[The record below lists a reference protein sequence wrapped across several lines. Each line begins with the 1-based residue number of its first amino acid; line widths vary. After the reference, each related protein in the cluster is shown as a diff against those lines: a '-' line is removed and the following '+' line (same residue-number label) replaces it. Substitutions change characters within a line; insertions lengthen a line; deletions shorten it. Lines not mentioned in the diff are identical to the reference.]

1 MNIDQLLKSVSKP
14 GRYTGGEIGQIIKDK
29 ADVRCRWAFCFP
41 DTYEIGM
48 SNLGIRLLY
57 GALNREDGIWCE
69 RCFAPWT
76 DMEEQMRRYD
86 IPLWALESG
95 DPLTAFDVV
104 AFTLG
109 YELSYSNV
117 LYMLDL
123 ARIPLTHEERAARE
137 AAGERMP
144 IIIGGGCCTYN
155 PEPLTD
161 FFDLFSIGE
170 GEEALPQLSRLYMEM
185 KENGTYTREDFL
197 HEAAKL
203 GGFYVPSF
211 YTVTYHDDGTISA
224 VTKKYDDIPDRV
236 TKCIIKNFDTSYFPE
251 STFMPFIDTVQ
262 DRVMLEVYRGCP
274 RGCRFCQAGMVYRP
288 IREKSPDVLARQA
301 KCLYENTGYE
311 EISLSSLSISDYTRL
326 TELTEELLSWT
337 DDARVNLALPS
348 LRADTFTKELMERI
362 SSVRTSTLTF
372 APEAGTQRLRD
383 VINKNVTEEE
393 ILRACNVAFAAG
405 KNQVKL
411 YFMIGH
417 PTETREDLDGIY
429 DLSEHVVHEFYVN
442 KRQDKQLGKPNK
454 GGVQVTLSTAAFVPK
469 PFTAFQW
476 EKQDAL
482 DVTMEKQQ
490 YLRGIITDRKVK
502 FNYHDAKVGRIEGV
516 FARGDR
522 KLCRA
527 LLEAHRRGVRFDAWE
542 EFFSYETWME
552 IFSAVGV
559 DPDFYTTRGF
569 GEDEIL
575 PWDVIDCGVTKEF
588 LLREKHKA
596 YETKTTKNCMEAC
609 SAFGADRLGGEQT
622 WCNRELCKY
631 RQKN

>member
-14 GRYTGGEIGQIIKDK
+14 GRYTGGEWGQTIKDK
-29 ADVRCRWAFCFP
+29 QDIKCRWAFCFP

-57 GALNREDGIWCE
+57 GALNAQPDVWCE

-76 DMEEQMRRYD
+76 DMETEMRKHN

-95 DPLTAFDVV
+95 DPIKSFDIV

-123 ARIPLTHEERAARE
+123 GGIPLTSAER
-137 AAGERMP
+137 GEDAP
-144 IIIGGGCCTYN
+144 IVIGGGCCTYN
-155 PEPLTD
+155 PEPLAD
-161 FFDLFSIGE
+161 FFDIFSIGE
-170 GEEALPQLSRLYMEM
+170 GEEALPELSRLYIEM
-185 KENGTYTREDFL
+185 KENGTYTRENFL
-197 HEAAKL
+197 HAAAKL

-211 YTVTYHDDGTISA
+211 YTVSYNDDSTIAA
-224 VTKKYDDIPDRV
+224 VTKKYDDIPDRI
-236 TKCIIKNFDTSYFPE
+236 TKRIIKDFDKSYFPE
-251 STFMPFIDTVQ
+251 KTFMPFIDTVQ
-262 DRVMLEVYRGCP
+262 DRIMLEVYRGCP

-288 IREKSPDVLARQA
+288 IREKSPDVLAKQA

-326 TELTEELLSWT
+326 PELTESLLDWT
-337 DDARVNLALPS
+337 DDARVSLALPS
-348 LRADTFTKELMERI
+348 LRADTFTKELMDRI

-372 APEAGTQRLRD
+372 APEAGSQRLRD

-393 ILRACNVAFAAG
+393 ILNACRVAFEAG

-417 PTETREDLDGIY
+417 PTETSEDLDGIFE
-429 DLSEHVVHEFYVN
+429 LSEHVIHEFYVN
-442 KRQDKQLGKPNK
+442 KRKDKQIGKPNK
-454 GGVQVTLSTAAFVPK
+454 GGVQVTLSVAAFVPK

-482 DVTMEKQQ
+482 EVTHEKQQ
-490 YLRGIITDRKVK
+490 YLKNVITDRKVRY
-502 FNYHDAKVGRIEGV
+502 NYHDAQVGRIEGV

-522 KLCRA
+522 KLCAA
-527 LLEAHRRGVRFDAWE
+527 LLEAHRRGIRFDAWE
-542 EFFSYETWME
+542 EFFSYDAWID
-552 IFSAVGV
+552 IFASVGI

-569 GEDEIL
+569 GLDEIL
-575 PWDVIDCGVTKEF
+575 PWDIIDCGVDKSF
-588 LLREKHKA
+588 LLRERAKA

-609 SAFGADRLGGEQT
+609 AACGANKLGGEQT
-622 WCNRELCKY
+622 WCNRELCKHK
-631 RQKN
+631 QM

>member
-14 GRYTGGEIGQIIKDK
+14 GRYTGGEWGQTIKDK
-29 ADVRCRWAFCFP
+29 QDIKCRWAFCFP

-57 GALNREDGIWCE
+57 GALNAQPDVWCE

-76 DMEEQMRRYD
+76 DMEAEMRKHN

-95 DPLTAFDVV
+95 DPIKTFDIV

-123 ARIPLTHEERAARE
+123 GGIPLTAAER
-137 AAGERMP
+137 GECDP

-155 PEPLTD
+155 PEPLAD
-161 FFDLFSIGE
+161 FFDIFSIGE
-170 GEEALPQLSRLYMEM
+170 GEEALPELSRLYIEM

-197 HEAAKL
+197 HAAAKL

-211 YTVTYHDDGTISA
+211 YTVSYNDDGTIAA
-224 VTKKYDDIPDRV
+224 VTKKYDDIPDKI
-236 TKCIIKNFDTSYFPE
+236 TKRIIKDFDKSYFPE
-251 STFMPFIDTVQ
+251 KTFMPFIDTVQ
-262 DRVMLEVYRGCP
+262 DRIMLEVYRGCP

-288 IREKSPDVLARQA
+288 IREKSPDVLAKQA

-326 TELTEELLSWT
+326 PELTESLLDWT
-337 DDARVNLALPS
+337 DDARVSLALPS
-348 LRADTFTKELMERI
+348 LRADTFTKELMDRI

-372 APEAGTQRLRD
+372 APEAGSQRLRD

-393 ILRACNVAFAAG
+393 ILNACRVAFEAG

-417 PTETREDLDGIY
+417 PTETNEDLDGIFS
-429 DLSEHVVHEFYVN
+429 LSERVIHEFYVN
-442 KRQDKQLGKPNK
+442 KRKDKQIGKPNK
-454 GGVQVTLSTAAFVPK
+454 GGVQVTLSVAAFVPK

-482 DVTMEKQQ
+482 EVTHEKQQ
-490 YLRGIITDRKVK
+490 YLKNVITDRKVRY
-502 FNYHDAKVGRIEGV
+502 NYHDAQVGRIEGV

-522 KLCRA
+522 KLCSA
-527 LLEAHRRGVRFDAWE
+527 LLEAHRRSIRFDAWE
-542 EFFSYETWME
+542 EFFSYDAWID
-552 IFSAVGV
+552 IFSSVGV

-569 GEDEIL
+569 GLDEIL
-575 PWDVIDCGVTKEF
+575 PWDIIDCGVDKSF
-588 LLREKHKA
+588 LLRERAKA

-609 SAFGADRLGGEQT
+609 AACGANKLGGEQT
-622 WCNRELCKY
+622 WCNRELCKHK
-631 RQKN
+631 QM

>member
-14 GRYTGGEIGQIIKDK
+14 GRYTGGEWGQTIKDK
-29 ADVRCRWAFCFP
+29 QNIKCRWAFCFP

-57 GALNREDGIWCE
+57 GALNAQPDVWCE

-76 DMEEQMRRYD
+76 DMEAEMRRHN

-95 DPLTAFDVV
+95 DPIKSFDIV

-123 ARIPLTHEERAARE
+123 GGIPLTTAERAE
-137 AAGERMP
+137 NDP
-144 IIIGGGCCTYN
+144 IVIGGGCCTYN
-155 PEPLTD
+155 PEPLAD
-161 FFDLFSIGE
+161 FFDIFSIGE
-170 GEEALPQLSRLYMEM
+170 GEEALPELSRLYIEM

-197 HEAAKL
+197 HAAAKL

-211 YTVTYHDDGTISA
+211 YSVSYNDDGTIAA
-224 VTKKYDDIPDRV
+224 VTKKYDDIPDRI
-236 TKCIIKNFDTSYFPE
+236 TKRIIKDFDKSYFPE
-251 STFMPFIDTVQ
+251 KTFMPFIDTVQ
-262 DRVMLEVYRGCP
+262 DRIMLEVYRGCP

-288 IREKSPDVLARQA
+288 IREKSPDVLAKQA

-326 TELTEELLSWT
+326 PELTESLLDWT
-337 DDARVNLALPS
+337 DDARVSLALPS
-348 LRADTFTKELMERI
+348 LRADTFTKELMDRI

-372 APEAGTQRLRD
+372 APEAGSQRLRD

-393 ILRACNVAFAAG
+393 ILNACRVAFEAG

-417 PTETREDLDGIY
+417 PTETSEDLDGIFS
-429 DLSEHVVHEFYVN
+429 LSEHVIHEFYVN
-442 KRQDKQLGKPNK
+442 KRKDKQIGKPNK
-454 GGVQVTLSTAAFVPK
+454 GGVQVTLSVAAFVPK

-482 DVTMEKQQ
+482 EVTHEKQQ
-490 YLRGIITDRKVK
+490 YLKNVITDRKVRY
-502 FNYHDAKVGRIEGV
+502 NYHDAQVGRIEGV

-522 KLCRA
+522 KLCAA
-527 LLEAHRRGVRFDAWE
+527 LLEAHRRGIRFDAWE
-542 EFFSYETWME
+542 EFFSYDAWID
-552 IFSAVGV
+552 IFASVGV

-569 GEDEIL
+569 GLDEIL
-575 PWDVIDCGVTKEF
+575 PWDIIDCGVDKSF
-588 LLREKHKA
+588 LLRERTKA

-609 SAFGADRLGGEQT
+609 AACGANKLGGEQT
-622 WCNRELCKY
+622 WCNRELCKHK
-631 RQKN
+631 QM

>member
-14 GRYTGGEIGQIIKDK
+14 GRYTGGEWGQTVKDK
-29 ADVRCRWAFCFP
+29 QNIKCRWAFCFP

-57 GALNREDGIWCE
+57 GALNAQPDVWCE

-95 DPLTAFDVV
+95 DPIRDFDIV

-109 YELSYSNV
+109 YELSYTNV

-123 ARIPLTHEERAARE
+123 AGIPLTAAERSE
-137 AAGERMP
+137 DMP
-144 IIIGGGCCTYN
+144 IVIGGGCCTYN
-155 PEPLTD
+155 PEPLAD
-161 FFDLFSIGE
+161 FFDIFSIGE
-170 GEEALPQLSRLYMEM
+170 GEEALPELSRLYIEM
-185 KENGTYTREDFL
+185 KENGTYTRESFL
-197 HEAAKL
+197 HEAAKR

-211 YTVTYHDDGTISA
+211 YTVTYNGDGTIAA
-224 VTKKYDDIPDRV
+224 VTKKYDDIPDKI
-236 TKCIIKNFDTSYFPE
+236 TKRIIRDFDKSYFPDK
-251 STFMPFIDTVQ
+251 TFMPYIDTVQ

-288 IREKSPDVLARQA
+288 IREKSPDVLAAQA
-301 KCLYENTGYE
+301 KCLFENTGYE

-326 TELTEELLSWT
+326 PQLTDALLSWT
-337 DDARVNLALPS
+337 DDARVSLALPS
-348 LRADTFTKELMERI
+348 LRADTFTKELMDRI

-372 APEAGTQRLRD
+372 APEAGSQRLRD

-393 ILRACNVAFAAG
+393 ILNACRVAFEAG

-417 PTETREDLDGIY
+417 PTETNEDLDGIFS
-429 DLSEHVVHEFYVN
+429 LSEHVIHEFYVN
-442 KRQDKQLGKPNK
+442 KRKDKQIGKPNK
-454 GGVQVTLSTAAFVPK
+454 GGVQVTLSVAAFVPK

-476 EKQDAL
+476 EKQDPLA
-482 DVTMEKQQ
+482 VTHEKQQ
-490 YLRGIITDRKVK
+490 YLKNIITDRKIRY
-502 FNYHDAKVGRIEGV
+502 NYHDAQVGRIEGV

-522 KLCRA
+522 KLCAA
-527 LLEAHRRGVRFDAWE
+527 LLEAHKRGIRFDAWE
-542 EFFSYETWME
+542 EFFSYDAWID
-552 IFSAVGV
+552 IFAAVGV

-569 GEDEIL
+569 GLDEIL
-575 PWDVIDCGVTKEF
+575 PWDIIDCGVDKSF
-588 LLREKHKA
+588 LLRERTRA
-596 YETKTTKNCMEAC
+596 YETKTTRNCMEAC
-609 SAFGADRLGGEQT
+609 AACGADKLGGEQT
-622 WCNRELCKY
+622 WCNRELCKH
-631 RQKN
+631 REQK

>member
-14 GRYTGGEIGQIIKDK
+14 GRYTGGEWGQTIKDK
-29 ADVRCRWAFCFP
+29 QNIKCRWAFCFP

-57 GALNREDGIWCE
+57 GALNAQPDVWCE

-76 DMEEQMRRYD
+76 DMEAEMRKHN

-95 DPLTAFDVV
+95 DPIKSFDIV

-123 ARIPLTHEERAARE
+123 GGIPLTTAERAE
-137 AAGERMP
+137 NDP
-144 IIIGGGCCTYN
+144 IVIGGGCCTYN
-155 PEPLTD
+155 PEPLAD
-161 FFDLFSIGE
+161 FFDIFSIGE
-170 GEEALPQLSRLYMEM
+170 GEEALPELSRLYIEM

-197 HEAAKL
+197 HAAAKL

-211 YTVTYHDDGTISA
+211 YSVSYNEDGTIAA
-224 VTKKYDDIPDRV
+224 VTKKYDDIPHKI
-236 TKCIIKNFDTSYFPE
+236 TKRIIKDFDKSYFPE
-251 STFMPFIDTVQ
+251 KTFMPFIDTVQ
-262 DRVMLEVYRGCP
+262 DRIMLGVYRGCP

-288 IREKSPDVLARQA
+288 IREKSPDVLAKQA

-326 TELTEELLSWT
+326 PELTESLLDWT
-337 DDARVNLALPS
+337 DDARVSLALPS
-348 LRADTFTKELMERI
+348 LRADTFTKELMDRI

-372 APEAGTQRLRD
+372 APEAGSQRLRD

-393 ILRACNVAFAAG
+393 ILNACRVAFEAG

-417 PTETREDLDGIY
+417 PTETSEDLDGIFE
-429 DLSEHVVHEFYVN
+429 LSEHVIHEFYVN
-442 KRQDKQLGKPNK
+442 KRKDKQIGKPNK
-454 GGVQVTLSTAAFVPK
+454 GGVQVTLSVAAFVPK

-482 DVTMEKQQ
+482 EVTHEKQQ
-490 YLRGIITDRKVK
+490 YLKNVITDRKVRY
-502 FNYHDAKVGRIEGV
+502 NYHDAQVGRIEGV

-522 KLCRA
+522 KLCAA
-527 LLEAHRRGVRFDAWE
+527 LLEAHRRGIRFDAWE
-542 EFFSYETWME
+542 EFFSYDAWID
-552 IFSAVGV
+552 IFASVGI

-569 GEDEIL
+569 GLDEIL
-575 PWDVIDCGVTKEF
+575 PWDIIDCGVDKSF
-588 LLREKHKA
+588 LLRERAKA

-609 SAFGADRLGGEQT
+609 AACGANKLGGEQT
-622 WCNRELCKY
+622 WCNRELCKHK
-631 RQKN
+631 QM

>member
-14 GRYTGGEIGQIIKDK
+14 GRYTGGEWGQTVKDK
-29 ADVRCRWAFCFP
+29 QNIKCRWAFCFP

-57 GALNREDGIWCE
+57 GALNAQPDVWCE

-95 DPLTAFDVV
+95 DPIRDFDIV

-109 YELSYSNV
+109 YELSYTNV

-123 ARIPLTHEERAARE
+123 AGIPLTAAERSE
-137 AAGERMP
+137 DMP
-144 IIIGGGCCTYN
+144 IVIGGGCCTYN
-155 PEPLTD
+155 PEPLAD
-161 FFDLFSIGE
+161 FFDIFSIGE
-170 GEEALPQLSRLYMEM
+170 GEEALPELSRLYIEM
-185 KENGTYTREDFL
+185 KENGTYTRESFL
-197 HEAAKL
+197 HEAAKR

-211 YTVTYHDDGTISA
+211 YTVTYNGDGTIAA
-224 VTKKYDDIPDRV
+224 VTKKYDDIPDKI
-236 TKCIIKNFDTSYFPE
+236 TKRIIRDFDKSYFPDK
-251 STFMPFIDTVQ
+251 TFMPYIDTVQ

-288 IREKSPDVLARQA
+288 IREKSPDVLAAQA
-301 KCLYENTGYE
+301 KCLFENTGYE

-326 TELTEELLSWT
+326 PQLTEALLSWT
-337 DDARVNLALPS
+337 DDARVSLALPS
-348 LRADTFTKELMERI
+348 LRADTFTKELMDRI

-372 APEAGTQRLRD
+372 APEAGSQRLRD

-393 ILRACNVAFAAG
+393 ILNACRVAFEAG

-417 PTETREDLDGIY
+417 PTETNEDLDGIFS
-429 DLSEHVVHEFYVN
+429 LSEHVIHEFYVN
-442 KRQDKQLGKPNK
+442 KRKDKQIGKPNK
-454 GGVQVTLSTAAFVPK
+454 GGVQVTLSVAAFVPK

-476 EKQDAL
+476 EKQDPLA
-482 DVTMEKQQ
+482 VTHEKQQ
-490 YLRGIITDRKVK
+490 YLKNIITDRKIRY
-502 FNYHDAKVGRIEGV
+502 NYHDAQVGRIEGV

-522 KLCRA
+522 KLCAA
-527 LLEAHRRGVRFDAWE
+527 LLEAHKRGIRFDAWE
-542 EFFSYETWME
+542 EFFSYDAWID
-552 IFSAVGV
+552 IFAAVGV

-569 GEDEIL
+569 GLDEIL
-575 PWDVIDCGVTKEF
+575 PWDIIDCGVDKSF
-588 LLREKHKA
+588 LLCERTRA
-596 YETKTTKNCMEAC
+596 YETKTTRNCMEAC
-609 SAFGADRLGGEQT
+609 AACGADKLGGEQT
-622 WCNRELCKY
+622 WCNRELCKH
-631 RQKN
+631 REQK

>member
-14 GRYTGGEIGQIIKDK
+14 GRYTGGEWGQTIKDK
-29 ADVRCRWAFCFP
+29 QDIKCRWAFCFP

-57 GALNREDGIWCE
+57 GALNAQPDVWCE

-76 DMEEQMRRYD
+76 DMEAEMRKHN

-95 DPLTAFDVV
+95 DPIKSFDIV

-123 ARIPLTHEERAARE
+123 GGIPLTAAER
-137 AAGERMP
+137 GEDAP
-144 IIIGGGCCTYN
+144 IVIGGGCCTYN
-155 PEPLTD
+155 PEPLAD
-161 FFDLFSIGE
+161 FFDIFSIGE
-170 GEEALPQLSRLYMEM
+170 GEEALPELSRLYIEM

-197 HEAAKL
+197 HAAAKL

-211 YTVTYHDDGTISA
+211 YTVSYNDDGTIAA
-224 VTKKYDDIPDRV
+224 VTKKYDDIPDKI
-236 TKCIIKNFDTSYFPE
+236 TKRIIKDFDKSYFPE
-251 STFMPFIDTVQ
+251 KTFMPFIDTVQ
-262 DRVMLEVYRGCP
+262 DRIMLEVYRGCP

-288 IREKSPDVLARQA
+288 IREKSPDVLAKQA

-326 TELTEELLSWT
+326 PELTESLLDWT
-337 DDARVNLALPS
+337 DDARVSLALPS
-348 LRADTFTKELMERI
+348 LRADTFTKELMDRI

-372 APEAGTQRLRD
+372 APEAGSQRLRD

-393 ILRACNVAFAAG
+393 ILNACRVAFEAG

-417 PTETREDLDGIY
+417 PTETSEDLDGIFS
-429 DLSEHVVHEFYVN
+429 LSEHVIHEFYVN
-442 KRQDKQLGKPNK
+442 KRKDKQIGKPNK
-454 GGVQVTLSTAAFVPK
+454 GGVQVTLSVAAFVPK

-482 DVTMEKQQ
+482 EVTHEKQQ
-490 YLRGIITDRKVK
+490 YLKNVITDRKVRY
-502 FNYHDAKVGRIEGV
+502 NYHDAQVGRIEGV

-522 KLCRA
+522 KLCAA
-527 LLEAHRRGVRFDAWE
+527 LLEAHRRGIRFDAWE
-542 EFFSYETWME
+542 EFFSYDAWID
-552 IFSAVGV
+552 IFASVGV

-569 GEDEIL
+569 GLDEIL
-575 PWDVIDCGVTKEF
+575 PWDIIDCGVDKSF
-588 LLREKHKA
+588 LLRERTKA

-609 SAFGADRLGGEQT
+609 AACGANKLGGEQT
-622 WCNRELCKY
+622 WCNRELCKHK
-631 RQKN
+631 QM

>member
-14 GRYTGGEIGQIIKDK
+14 GRYTGGEWGQTVKDK
-29 ADVRCRWAFCFP
+29 QNIKCRWAFCFP

-57 GALNREDGIWCE
+57 GALNAQPDIWCE

-76 DMEEQMRRYD
+76 DMEAEMRRHN

-95 DPLTAFDVV
+95 DPIKSFDIV

-123 ARIPLTHEERAARE
+123 GGIPLTAAER
-137 AAGERMP
+137 GEDAP
-144 IIIGGGCCTYN
+144 IVIGGGCCTYN
-155 PEPLTD
+155 PEPLAD
-161 FFDLFSIGE
+161 FFDIFSIGE
-170 GEEALPQLSRLYMEM
+170 GEEALPELSRLYIEM
-185 KENGTYTREDFL
+185 KENGTYTRENFL
-197 HEAAKL
+197 HAAAKR

-211 YTVTYHDDGTISA
+211 YTVSYNDDGTIAA
-224 VTKKYDDIPDRV
+224 VTKKYDDIPDKI
-236 TKCIIKNFDTSYFPE
+236 TKRIIKDFDKSYFPE
-251 STFMPFIDTVQ
+251 KTFMPFIDTVQ
-262 DRVMLEVYRGCP
+262 DRIMLEVYRGCP

-288 IREKSPDVLARQA
+288 IREKSPDVLAKQA

-326 TELTEELLSWT
+326 PELTESLLDWT
-337 DDARVNLALPS
+337 DDARVSLALPS
-348 LRADTFTKELMERI
+348 LRADTFTKELMDRI

-372 APEAGTQRLRD
+372 APEAGSQRLRD

-393 ILRACNVAFAAG
+393 ILNACRVAFEAG

-417 PTETREDLDGIY
+417 PTETSEDLDGIFE
-429 DLSEHVVHEFYVN
+429 LSEHVIHEFYVN
-442 KRQDKQLGKPNK
+442 KRKDKQIGKPNK
-454 GGVQVTLSTAAFVPK
+454 GGVQVTLSVAAFVPK

-482 DVTMEKQQ
+482 EVTHEKQQ
-490 YLRGIITDRKVK
+490 YLKNVITDRKVRY
-502 FNYHDAKVGRIEGV
+502 NYHDAQVGRIEGV

-522 KLCRA
+522 KLCAA
-527 LLEAHRRGVRFDAWE
+527 LLEAHRRGIRFDAWE
-542 EFFSYETWME
+542 EFFSYDAWID
-552 IFSAVGV
+552 IFASVGV

-569 GEDEIL
+569 GLDEIL
-575 PWDVIDCGVTKEF
+575 PWDIIDCGVDKSF
-588 LLREKHKA
+588 LLRERTKA

-609 SAFGADRLGGEQT
+609 AACGANKLGGEQT
-622 WCNRELCKY
+622 WCNRELCKH
-631 RQKN
+631 RQM

>member
-14 GRYTGGEIGQIIKDK
+14 GRYTGGEWGQTVKDK
-29 ADVRCRWAFCFP
+29 QNIKCRWAFCFP

-57 GALNREDGIWCE
+57 GALNAQPDVWCE

-95 DPLTAFDVV
+95 DPIRDFDIV

-109 YELSYSNV
+109 YELSYTNV

-123 ARIPLTHEERAARE
+123 AGIPLTAAER
-137 AAGERMP
+137 GEDAP
-144 IIIGGGCCTYN
+144 IVIGGGCCTYN
-155 PEPLTD
+155 PEPLAD

-170 GEEALPQLSRLYMEM
+170 GEEALPELSRLYIKM
-185 KENGTYTREDFL
+185 KEDGTYTRESFL
-197 HEAAKL
+197 HAAAKR

-211 YTVTYHDDGTISA
+211 YTVTYNEDGTIAA
-224 VTKKYDDIPDRV
+224 VTKKYDDIPDKI
-236 TKCIIKNFDTSYFPE
+236 TKRIIKDFDKSYFPDK
-251 STFMPFIDTVQ
+251 TFMPYIDTVQ

-288 IREKSPDVLARQA
+288 IREKSPDVLASQA
-301 KCLYENTGYE
+301 KCLFENTGYE

-326 TELTEELLSWT
+326 PQLTEALLSWT
-337 DDARVNLALPS
+337 DDARVSLALPS
-348 LRADTFTKELMERI
+348 LRADTFTKELMDRI

-372 APEAGTQRLRD
+372 APEAGSQRLRD

-393 ILRACNVAFAAG
+393 ILNACRVAFEAG

-417 PTETREDLDGIY
+417 PTETNEDLDGIFS
-429 DLSEHVVHEFYVN
+429 LSEHVIHEFYVN
-442 KRQDKQLGKPNK
+442 KRKDKQIGRPNK
-454 GGVQVTLSTAAFVPK
+454 GGVQVTLSVAAFVPK

-482 DVTMEKQQ
+482 AVTHEKQQ
-490 YLRGIITDRKVK
+490 YLKNVITDRKIRY
-502 FNYHDAKVGRIEGV
+502 NYHDAQVGRIEGV

-522 KLCRA
+522 KLCAA
-527 LLEAHRRGVRFDAWE
+527 LAEAHRRGLRFDAWE
-542 EFFSYETWME
+542 EFFSYDAWID
-552 IFSAVGV
+552 IFAAVCV

-569 GEDEIL
+569 GLDEIL
-575 PWDVIDCGVTKEF
+575 PWDIIDCGVDKSF
-588 LLREKHKA
+588 LLRERARA
-596 YETKTTKNCMEAC
+596 YETKTTRNCMEAC
-609 SAFGADRLGGEQT
+609 AACGADKLGGEQT

-631 RQKN
+631 RAQQ

>member
-14 GRYTGGEIGQIIKDK
+14 GRYTGGETGQTIKEK
-29 ADVRCRWAFCFP
+29 QNIKCRFAFCFP

-57 GALNREDGIWCE
+57 GALNREPDVWCE

-76 DMEEQMRRYD
+76 DMEEAMRKYH

-95 DPLTAFDVV
+95 DPLTAFDIV
-104 AFTLG
+104 AFSMG

-117 LYMLDL
+117 LYMLEL
-123 ARIPLTHEERAARE
+123 AGIPLTTAER
-137 AAGERMP
+137 GEHDP
-144 IIIGGGCCTYN
+144 IILGGGCCTYN
-155 PEPLTD
+155 PEPLAD

-170 GEEALPQLSRLYMEM
+170 GEEALPELSRLYIQM
-185 KENGTYTREDFL
+185 KEDGSYTKEAFL
-197 HEAAKL
+197 HAAAKR

-211 YTVTYHDDGTISA
+211 YTVQYHEDGTIAS
-224 VTKKYDDIPDRV
+224 VTKKYDDIPDRI
-236 TKCIIKNFDTSYFPE
+236 TKRIIKDFDRAYFPE
-251 STFMPFIDTVQ
+251 NTFMPFIDTVQ
-262 DRVMLEVYRGCP
+262 DRIMLEVYRGCP

-288 IREKSPDVLARQA
+288 IREKSPDVLAQQA
-301 KCLYENTGYE
+301 RCLYENTGYE

-326 TELTEELLSWT
+326 PQLTESLLSWT
-337 DDARVNLALPS
+337 NDARVNLALPS

-372 APEAGTQRLRD
+372 APEAGSQRLRD

-417 PTETREDLDGIY
+417 PTETNEDLAGIY
-429 DLSEHVVHEFYVN
+429 DLSEHVVHAFYVN
-442 KRQDKQLGKPNK
+442 KRADKQMGKPNV
-454 GGVQVTLSTAAFVPK
+454 GGVQVTLSVAAFVPK

-482 DVTMEKQQ
+482 EVTQEKQQ
-490 YLRGIITDRKVK
+490 YLRSIITDRKVRY
-502 FNYHDAKVGRIEGV
+502 NYHDAKVGRIEAV
-516 FARGDR
+516 FARGNR
-522 KLCRA
+522 KLCAA
-527 LLEAHRRGVRFDAWE
+527 LIEARKRGVRFDAWE
-542 EFFSYETWME
+542 EFFSYETWLD
-552 IFSAVGV
+552 IFASVGV

-569 GEDEIL
+569 AEDEIL
-575 PWDVIDCGVTKEF
+575 PWDIIDCGVTKEF
-588 LLREKHKA
+588 LLRERAKA

-609 SAFGADRLGGEQT
+609 SACGADKLGGDET
-622 WCNRELCKY
+622 WCNRSLCKY
-631 RQKN
+631 KQKN

>member
-14 GRYTGGEIGQIIKDK
+14 GRYTGGEWGQTIKDK
-29 ADVRCRWAFCFP
+29 QDIKCRWAFCFP

-57 GALNREDGIWCE
+57 GALNAQPDVWCE

-76 DMEEQMRRYD
+76 DMEAEMRKHN

-95 DPLTAFDVV
+95 DPINSFDIV

-123 ARIPLTHEERAARE
+123 GGIPLTAAER
-137 AAGERMP
+137 GEDAP
-144 IIIGGGCCTYN
+144 IVIGGGCCTYN
-155 PEPLTD
+155 PEPLAE
-161 FFDLFSIGE
+161 FFDIFSIGE
-170 GEEALPQLSRLYMEM
+170 GEEALPELSRLYIEM

-197 HEAAKL
+197 HAAAKL

-211 YTVTYHDDGTISA
+211 YSVSYHADGTIAA
-224 VTKKYDDIPDRV
+224 VTKKYDDIPDRI
-236 TKCIIKNFDTSYFPE
+236 TKRIIKDFDKSYFPE
-251 STFMPFIDTVQ
+251 KTFMPFIDTVQ
-262 DRVMLEVYRGCP
+262 DRIMLEVYRGCP

-288 IREKSPDVLARQA
+288 IREKSPDVLAKQA

-326 TELTEELLSWT
+326 PELTESLLDWT
-337 DDARVNLALPS
+337 DDARVSLALPS
-348 LRADTFTKELMERI
+348 LRADTFTKELMDRI

-372 APEAGTQRLRD
+372 APEAGSQRLRD

-393 ILRACNVAFAAG
+393 ILNACRVAFEAG

-417 PTETREDLDGIY
+417 PTETSEDLDGIFS
-429 DLSEHVVHEFYVN
+429 LSEHVIHEFYVN
-442 KRQDKQLGKPNK
+442 KRKDKQIGKPNK
-454 GGVQVTLSTAAFVPK
+454 GGVQVTLSVAAFVPK

-482 DVTMEKQQ
+482 EVTHEKQQ
-490 YLRGIITDRKVK
+490 YLKNVITDRKVRY
-502 FNYHDAKVGRIEGV
+502 NYHDAQVGRIEGV

-522 KLCRA
+522 KLCAA
-527 LLEAHRRGVRFDAWE
+527 LLEAHRRGIRFDAWE
-542 EFFSYETWME
+542 EFFSYDAWID
-552 IFSAVGV
+552 IFASVGV

-569 GEDEIL
+569 GLDEIL
-575 PWDVIDCGVTKEF
+575 PWDIIDCGVDKSF
-588 LLREKHKA
+588 LLRERTKA

-609 SAFGADRLGGEQT
+609 AACGANKLGGEQT
-622 WCNRELCKY
+622 WCNRELCKHK
-631 RQKN
+631 QM

>member
-14 GRYTGGEIGQIIKDK
+14 GRYTGGEWGQTIKDK
-29 ADVRCRWAFCFP
+29 QNIKCRWAFCFP

-57 GALNREDGIWCE
+57 GALNAMPDVWCE

-76 DMEEQMRRYD
+76 DMEAEMRRHN

-95 DPLTAFDVV
+95 DPIKEFDIV

-123 ARIPLTHEERAARE
+123 GGIPLTTAER
-137 AAGERMP
+137 GKDDP

-155 PEPLTD
+155 PEPLAD
-161 FFDLFSIGE
+161 FFDIFSIGE
-170 GEEALPQLSRLYMEM
+170 GEEALPELSRLYIEM
-185 KENGTYTREDFL
+185 KENGTYTRENFL
-197 HEAAKL
+197 HAAAKL

-211 YTVTYHDDGTISA
+211 YSVSYNDDGTIAA
-224 VTKKYDDIPDRV
+224 VTKKYDDISDKI
-236 TKCIIKNFDTSYFPE
+236 TKRIIKDFDKSYFPE
-251 STFMPFIDTVQ
+251 KTFMPFIDTVQ
-262 DRVMLEVYRGCP
+262 DRIMLEVYRGCP

-288 IREKSPDVLARQA
+288 IREKSPDVLAKQA

-326 TELTEELLSWT
+326 PELTESLLDWT
-337 DDARVNLALPS
+337 DDARVSLALPS
-348 LRADTFTKELMERI
+348 LRADTFTKELMDRI

-372 APEAGTQRLRD
+372 APEAGSQRLRD

-393 ILRACNVAFAAG
+393 ILNACRVAFEAG

-417 PTETREDLDGIY
+417 PTETNEDLDGIFS
-429 DLSEHVVHEFYVN
+429 LSEHVIHEFYVN
-442 KRQDKQLGKPNK
+442 KRKDKQIGKPNK
-454 GGVQVTLSTAAFVPK
+454 GGVQVTLSVAAFVPK

-482 DVTMEKQQ
+482 EVTHEKQQ
-490 YLRGIITDRKVK
+490 YLKNVITDRKVRY
-502 FNYHDAKVGRIEGV
+502 NYHDAQVGRIEGV

-522 KLCRA
+522 KLCAA
-527 LLEAHRRGVRFDAWE
+527 LLEAHSRGIRFDAWE
-542 EFFSYETWME
+542 EFFSYDAWID
-552 IFSAVGV
+552 IFASVGV

-569 GEDEIL
+569 GLDEIL
-575 PWDVIDCGVTKEF
+575 PWDIIDCGVDKSF
-588 LLREKHKA
+588 LLRERTKA

-609 SAFGADRLGGEQT
+609 AACGANKLGGEQT
-622 WCNRELCKY
+622 WCNRELCKHK
-631 RQKN
+631 QM

>member
-14 GRYTGGEIGQIIKDK
+14 GRYTGGEWGQTVKEKQDIK
-29 ADVRCRWAFCFP
+29 CRWAFCFP

-57 GALNREDGIWCE
+57 GALNAEPDVWCE

-76 DMEEQMRRYD
+76 DMEAEMRKHN

-95 DPLTAFDVV
+95 DPIKSFDIV

-123 ARIPLTHEERAARE
+123 GGIPLTPAER
-137 AAGERMP
+137 GEDAP
-144 IIIGGGCCTYN
+144 IVIGGGCCTYN
-155 PEPLTD
+155 PEPLAD
-161 FFDLFSIGE
+161 FFDIFSIGE
-170 GEEALPQLSRLYMEM
+170 GEEALPELSRLYITM
-185 KENGTYTREDFL
+185 KDNGTYTRENFL

-211 YTVTYHDDGTISA
+211 YSVSYYNDGTIAA
-224 VTKKYDDIPDRV
+224 VTKKYDDIPDKI
-236 TKCIIKNFDTSYFPE
+236 TKRIIKDFDKSYFPE

-262 DRVMLEVYRGCP
+262 DRIMLEVYRGCP

-288 IREKSPDVLARQA
+288 IREKSPDVLAKQA

-326 TELTEELLSWT
+326 PQLTESLLDWT
-337 DDARVNLALPS
+337 DDAMVSLALPS
-348 LRADTFTKELMERI
+348 LRADTFTKELMDRI

-372 APEAGTQRLRD
+372 APEAGSQRLRD

-393 ILRACNVAFAAG
+393 ILNACRLAFEAG

-417 PTETREDLDGIY
+417 PTETNEDLDGIFE
-429 DLSEHVVHEFYVN
+429 LSEHVIHEFYVN
-442 KRQDKQLGKPNK
+442 KRKDKQIGKPNK
-454 GGVQVTLSTAAFVPK
+454 GGVQVTLSVAAFVPK

-482 DVTMEKQQ
+482 DVTLEKQK
-490 YLRGIITDRKVK
+490 YLKNVITDRKVRY
-502 FNYHDAKVGRIEGV
+502 NYHDAQVGRIEGV

-522 KLCRA
+522 KLCAA
-527 LLEAHRRGVRFDAWE
+527 LLEAHKRGIRFDAWE
-542 EFFSYETWME
+542 EFFSYDAWME

-559 DPDFYTTRGF
+559 DADFYTTRGF
-569 GEDEIL
+569 GLDEIL
-575 PWDVIDCGVTKEF
+575 PWDIIDCGVDKSF
-588 LLREKHKA
+588 LLRERTKA
-596 YETKTTKNCMEAC
+596 YETKTTRNCMEAC
-609 SAFGADRLGGEQT
+609 SACGADKLGGEQT
-622 WCNRELCKY
+622 WCNRELCKHK
-631 RQKN
+631 QKQ

>member
-1 MNIDQLLKSVSKP
+1 MYTDQLLKSVSKP
-14 GRYTGGEIGQIIKDK
+14 GRYTGGETGQTVKDK
-29 ADVRCRWAFCFP
+29 ASVKCRFAFCFP

-57 GALNREDGIWCE
+57 GALNAEPDVWCE

-76 DMEEQMRRYD
+76 DMEEAMRKYD
-86 IPLWALESG
+86 IPLRALESG
-95 DPLTAFDVV
+95 DPLTVFDIV

-123 ARIPLTHEERAARE
+123 ARIPLLSRDR
-137 AAGERMP
+137 GESDP

-155 PEPLTD
+155 PEPIAD

-170 GEEALPQLSRLYMEM
+170 GEEALPELSRLYIEM
-185 KENGTYTREDFL
+185 KENGTYTREAFL
-197 HEAAKL
+197 HAAAKL

-211 YTVTYHDDGTISA
+211 YTVSYNDDGTIKA
-224 VTKKYDDIPDRV
+224 VSKKYDDIPDRI
-236 TKCIIKNFDTSYFPE
+236 TKRIIRDFDHSFFPE

-262 DRVMLEVYRGCP
+262 DRIMLEVYRGCP

-288 IREKSPDVLARQA
+288 IREKSPDVLAKQA

-326 TELTEELLSWT
+326 PELTETLLSWT
-337 DDARVNLALPS
+337 NEARVSLALPS
-348 LRADTFTKELMERI
+348 LRADTFTKALMDRI

-417 PTETREDLDGIY
+417 PTETVEDLDGIY

-442 KRQDKQLGKPNK
+442 KRADKLLGKPNK

-482 DVTMEKQQ
+482 EVTLEKQQ
-490 YLRGIITDRKVK
+490 YLRGIITDKKVR
-502 FNYHDAKVGRIEGV
+502 FNYHDAQVGRIEGV

-522 KLCRA
+522 KLCAA
-527 LLEAHRRGVRFDAWE
+527 LLEAHRRGIRFDAWE
-542 EFFSYETWME
+542 EFFSYDAWID
-552 IFSAVGV
+552 IFRAVGV

-575 PWDVIDCGVTKEF
+575 PWDIIDCGVDKEF
-588 LLREKHKA
+588 LLRERHKA

-609 SAFGADRLGGEQT
+609 AACGANRLGGEQT

-631 RQKN
+631 KQTN

>member
-14 GRYTGGEIGQIIKDK
+14 GRYTGGETGQTIKEK
-29 ADVRCRWAFCFP
+29 QNIKCRFAFCFP

-57 GALNREDGIWCE
+57 GALNREPDVWCE

-76 DMEEQMRRYD
+76 DMEEAMRKYH

-95 DPLTAFDVV
+95 DPLTAFDIV
-104 AFTLG
+104 AFSMG

-117 LYMLDL
+117 LYMLEL
-123 ARIPLTHEERAARE
+123 AGIPLTTKER
-137 AAGERMP
+137 GEHDP
-144 IIIGGGCCTYN
+144 IILGGGCCTYN
-155 PEPLTD
+155 PEPLAD

-170 GEEALPQLSRLYMEM
+170 GEEALPELSRLYIQM
-185 KENGTYTREDFL
+185 KEDGSYTKEAFL
-197 HEAAKL
+197 HAAAKL

-211 YTVTYHDDGTISA
+211 YTVQYHEDGTIAS
-224 VTKKYDDIPDRV
+224 VTKKYDDIPDRI
-236 TKCIIKNFDTSYFPE
+236 TKRIIKDFDRAYFPE
-251 STFMPFIDTVQ
+251 NTFMPFIDTVQ
-262 DRVMLEVYRGCP
+262 DRIMLEVYRGCP

-288 IREKSPDVLARQA
+288 IREKSPDVLAQQA
-301 KCLYENTGYE
+301 RCLYENTGYE

-326 TELTEELLSWT
+326 PQLTESLLSWT
-337 DDARVNLALPS
+337 NDARVNLALPS

-372 APEAGTQRLRD
+372 APEAGSQRLRD

-417 PTETREDLDGIY
+417 PTETNEDLAGIY
-429 DLSEHVVHEFYVN
+429 DLSEHVVHAFYVN
-442 KRQDKQLGKPNK
+442 KRADKQMGKPNV
-454 GGVQVTLSTAAFVPK
+454 GGVQVTLSVAAFVPK

-482 DVTMEKQQ
+482 EVTQEKQQ
-490 YLRGIITDRKVK
+490 YLRSIITDRKVRY
-502 FNYHDAKVGRIEGV
+502 NYHDAKVGRIEAV
-516 FARGDR
+516 FARGNR
-522 KLCRA
+522 KLCAA
-527 LLEAHRRGVRFDAWE
+527 LIEARKRGVRFDAWE
-542 EFFSYETWME
+542 EFFSYESWLD
-552 IFSAVGV
+552 IFASVGV

-569 GEDEIL
+569 AEDEIL
-575 PWDVIDCGVTKEF
+575 PWDIIDCGVTKEF
-588 LLREKHKA
+588 LLRERAKA

-609 SAFGADRLGGEQT
+609 SACGADKLGGEQT
-622 WCNRELCKY
+622 WCNRTLCKY
-631 RQKN
+631 KQKN

>member
-14 GRYTGGEIGQIIKDK
+14 GRYTGGEWGQTVKDK
-29 ADVRCRWAFCFP
+29 QSIKCRWAFCFP

-57 GALNREDGIWCE
+57 GALNAQPGVWCE

-76 DMEEQMRRYD
+76 DMEAEMRRHN

-95 DPLTAFDVV
+95 DPIKTFDIV

-123 ARIPLTHEERAARE
+123 GGIPLTTAERAE
-137 AAGERMP
+137 NDP
-144 IIIGGGCCTYN
+144 IVIGGGCCTYN
-155 PEPLTD
+155 PEPLAD
-161 FFDLFSIGE
+161 FFDIFSIGE
-170 GEEALPQLSRLYMEM
+170 GEEALPELSRLYIEM

-197 HEAAKL
+197 HAAAKL

-211 YTVTYHDDGTISA
+211 YTVSYNEDGTIAA
-224 VTKKYDDIPDRV
+224 VTKKYDDIPDKI
-236 TKCIIKNFDTSYFPE
+236 TKRIIKDFDKSYFPE
-251 STFMPFIDTVQ
+251 KTFMPFIDTVQ
-262 DRVMLEVYRGCP
+262 DRIMLEVYRGCP

-288 IREKSPDVLARQA
+288 IREKSPDVLAKQA

-326 TELTEELLSWT
+326 PELTESLLDWT
-337 DDARVNLALPS
+337 DDARVSLALPS
-348 LRADTFTKELMERI
+348 LRADTFTKELMDRI

-372 APEAGTQRLRD
+372 APEAGSQRLRD

-393 ILRACNVAFAAG
+393 ILNACRVAFEAG

-417 PTETREDLDGIY
+417 PTETNEDLDGIFE
-429 DLSEHVVHEFYVN
+429 LSEHVIHEFYVN
-442 KRQDKQLGKPNK
+442 KRKDKQIGKPNK
-454 GGVQVTLSTAAFVPK
+454 GGVQVTLSVAAFVPK

-482 DVTMEKQQ
+482 EVTHEKQQ
-490 YLRGIITDRKVK
+490 YLKNVITDRKVRY
-502 FNYHDAKVGRIEGV
+502 NYHDAQVGRIEGV

-522 KLCRA
+522 KLCAA
-527 LLEAHRRGVRFDAWE
+527 LLEAHRRGIRFDAWE
-542 EFFSYETWME
+542 EFFSYDAWID
-552 IFSAVGV
+552 IFASVGV

-569 GEDEIL
+569 GLDEIL
-575 PWDVIDCGVTKEF
+575 PWDIIDCGVDKSF
-588 LLREKHKA
+588 LLRERTKA

-609 SAFGADRLGGEQT
+609 AACGANKLGGEQT
-622 WCNRELCKY
+622 WCNRELCKHK
-631 RQKN
+631 QM